1 MRQGKERFELARNSL
16 ISNFYEPLW
25 FAYPEMIKLE
35 HLFEKFG
42 YYRRAIIDDCHYSPA
57 FNDFLAKEISTIVA
71 QNIKFEY
78 EQKRVAP
85 IGKKRELSENQK
97 LN

>member
-42 YYRRAIIDDCHYSPA
+42 YNRKAIIDDCHYSPT
-57 FNDFLAKEISTIVA
+57 FNEFLAKEISPIITA
-71 QNIKFEY
+71 SLGN
-78 EQKRVAP
+78 QKS
-85 IGKKRELSENQK
+85 KRPPLPVGNRRTLSEMQSY
-97 LN
+97 